1 MEKSATL
8 RLSMMTEDET
18 LAGAPSEIL
27 ERIEIVRGDITKLEV
42 DAIVNA
48 ANETLLGGG
57 GVDGA
62 IHRAAGRALLQACRR
77 LPELRPNVRCPT
89 GEARMTSGFGL
100 PARYIIHTVG
110 PVWHGG
116 KRGESALLAA
126 AYRNSLKLA
135 ANEGF
140 SSVAFAAISTGV
152 YRFPVDAAAE
162 IAVGEVILALKAHSG
177 LLRVLLVAF
186 NDEVA
191 NALEQTKLRQ
201 QLYVPPR

>member
-1 MEKSATL
+1 
-8 RLSMMTEDET
+8 MMTEDDT
-18 LAGAPSEIL
+18 LATAKGVLL
-27 ERIEIVRGDITKLEV
+27 ERIEIVSGDITKLEV

-62 IHRAAGRALLQACRR
+62 IHHAAGRALLAACKQ

-100 PARYIIHTVG
+100 PARYVIHTVG
-110 PVWHGG
+110 PVWQGG
-116 KRGESALLAA
+116 HRGECELLAA
-126 AYRNSLKLA
+126 AYRNSIKLA
-135 ANEGF
+135 ATEGLC
-140 SSVAFAAISTGV
+140 SVAFAAISTGV

-162 IAVGEVILALKAHSG
+162 IAVGEVIAALKTYPG

-191 NALEQTKLRQ
+191 GALARAKLRQ
-201 QLYVPPR
+201 QVGLAGH